1 MWHPAMD
8 RGEFHE
14 AKEAGGGL
22 VVSGGDAAKQAQK
35 AHHALDA
42 IAPGKAAM
50 IERARG
56 FAVGLPWDDGARAAQ
71 MQLCAQAVGVM
82 AFVGE
87 KLARRGLAK
96 REQVRRGGDVGGL
109 AGRQV
114 QGERQAVRVRQ
125 DMDLGR
131 ELAAGSAQGI
141 KMLVAFPAP
150 ALSWRP
156 RITGLSI
163 IWIVGLPAPLAA
175 SAAMISS

>member
-1 MWHPAMD
+1 MA
-8 RGEFHE
+8 RGELHE

-22 VVSGGDAAKQAQK
+22 VVLGGDAAKLAPK

-42 IAPGKAAM
+42 VAPGKAAM
-50 IERARG
+50 IEHARG
-56 FAVGLPWDDGARAAQ
+56 FAVGLPRDDGARAAQ
-71 MQLCAQAVGVM
+71 IQLCAQAVGVI

-114 QGERQAVRVRQ
+114 LGERQSVCVRQ

-131 ELAAGSAQGI
+131 EPAAGSAQGI
-141 KMLVAFPAP
+141 QMLVAFPAP

-163 IWIVGLPAPLAA
+163 IWIVGSPAPLAA

>member
-1 MWHPAMD
+1 
-8 RGEFHE
+8 
-14 AKEAGGGL
+14 
-22 VVSGGDAAKQAQK
+22 
-35 AHHALDA
+35 
-42 IAPGKAAM
+42 
-50 IERARG
+50 
-56 FAVGLPWDDGARAAQ
+56 
-71 MQLCAQAVGVM
+71 
-82 AFVGE
+82 
-87 KLARRGLAK
+87 
-96 REQVRRGGDVGGL
+96 
-109 AGRQV
+109 V